1 LISRTIVARIVAQI
15 LHAPVTLLLS
25 VAAHLVENNVAIPTS
40 ALLIVP
46 GITLTSAV
54 LPFQKGVFVQAL
66 LLRLNVEVFPAFTTV
81 FVRPKPQVPP
91 TAVLRSLPIRSAP
104 VTLLL
109 SSAAHV
115 SMQISVLPMLL
126 ERPAAVLYLSAVL
139 YLKALLAL
147 PTTSQSPAESINVP
161 TAINV
166 KPMLLERLTAAKL
179 YLKELPALPTTILS
193 PAELINV
200 PTVINVKPMQPE
212 RLTAAGIQ
220 LMKDVPKTLIPLN
233 VERTG
238 VIT

>member
-1 LISRTIVARIVAQI
+1 
-15 LHAPVTLLLS
+15 
-25 VAAHLVENNVAIPTS
+25 
-40 ALLIVP
+40 
-46 GITLTSAV
+46 
-54 LPFQKGVFVQAL
+54 
-66 LLRLNVEVFPAFTTV
+66 
-81 FVRPKPQVPP
+81 
-91 TAVLRSLPIRSAP
+91 
-104 VTLLL
+104 
-109 SSAAHV
+109 
-115 SMQISVLPMLL
+115 MQISVLPMLL
-126 ERPAAVLYLSAVL
+126 ERLTAAKL

-147 PTTSQSPAESINVP
+147 PTTILSPAEPTSVL